1 MKSNLRSEFNSRQ
14 YMISSDYEI
23 YYYSDTHMPQVK
35 DHMHD
40 YYEFYFFLEGDVSI
54 DIAATI
60 TSLQPGDLV
69 LIPPGIPHHAI
80 IHSSDTPYRRFVLWI
95 SNKLVST
102 LLEESKDYGFLLQL
116 ARCNKRYIFPF
127 DILDFNMIQS
137 KIFQLIE
144 ELQSNR
150 FGKKLKTILCIK
162 DLLFFLNRRVYEIE
176 NPELTQSEQTL
187 YQGILAY
194 IEDHISEELTLDLLS
209 EQFYI
214 SKYHIAHVF
223 KRNLGIS
230 VHQYILKKR
239 LQLSQAA
246 ILSHP
251 SISEAFLLCGFKDY
265 SAFFRAF
272 KKEFGISPKE
282 YREQYTSLQK

>member
-1 MKSNLRSEFNSRQ
+1 MKKNLRSEFNSRQ
-14 YMISSDYEI
+14 YMISSDFEI
-23 YYYSDTHMPQVK
+23 YYYSDTHMPRVK
-35 DHMHD
+35 NHIHD

-54 DIAATI
+54 EIAGEI
-60 TSLQPGDLV
+60 KPLQTGDLV
-69 LIPPGIPHHAI
+69 LIPPDIPHHAI
-80 IHSSDTPYRRFVLWI
+80 IHTSNTPYRRFVLWI
-95 SNKLVST
+95 SKKLVSA
-102 LLEESKDYGFLLQL
+102 LMEESKDYGFILQL
-116 ARCNKRYIFPF
+116 AICSRRYIFHF

-137 KIFQLIE
+137 KIFQLLE

-150 FGKKLKTILCIK
+150 FGKDCKTRLCVK
-162 DLLFFLNRRVYEIE
+162 DLIFFLNRRVYEIE

-194 IEDHISEELTLDLLS
+194 IEEHISDELTLDLLS
-209 EQFYI
+209 EQFFV

-223 KRNLGIS
+223 KQNLGIS

-282 YREQYTSLQK
+282 YLEQYTSLKK

>member
-1 MKSNLRSEFNSRQ
+1 MKSNLRSKFNSRQ
-14 YMISSDYEI
+14 YMISHDYEI
-23 YYYSDTHMPQVK
+23 YYYSDTHMPYVK
-35 DHMHD
+35 DHSHD

-54 DIAATI
+54 KIADTV
-60 TSLQPGDLV
+60 THLQPGDMV
-69 LIPPGIPHHAI
+69 LIPPEMPHHAI
-80 IHSSDTPYRRFVLWI
+80 IHTDDIPYRRFVLWI
-95 SNKLVST
+95 SKNNVEKLM
-102 LLEESKDYGFLLQL
+102 EESKDYGYLLQFI
-116 ARCNKRYIFPF
+116 ACHSRYIFYF
-127 DILDFNMIQS
+127 DTLDFNMIQS

-150 FGKKLKTILCIK
+150 FGRDCKTSLCVR

-176 NPELTQSEQTL
+176 NPDLIQGEQSL
-187 YQGILAY
+187 YQSILAY
-194 IEDHISEELTLDLLS
+194 IEEHISEDLTLDLLS
-209 EQFYI
+209 EQFFI

-223 KRNLGIS
+223 KSSLGIS

-246 ILSHP
+246 ILSRS
-251 SISEAFLLCGFKDY
+251 SITEAFLLCGFKDY

-272 KKEFGISPKE
+272 KKEFGVSPKK